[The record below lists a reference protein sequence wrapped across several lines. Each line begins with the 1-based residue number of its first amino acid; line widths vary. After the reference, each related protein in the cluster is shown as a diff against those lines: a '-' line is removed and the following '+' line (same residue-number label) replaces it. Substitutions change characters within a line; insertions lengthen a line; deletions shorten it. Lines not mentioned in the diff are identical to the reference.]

1 MYTKQEIIIK
11 NHREGQSQRSISRD
25 LQLNRKTVKKYIEDY
40 ESHLQA
46 HPKEEGSLGKYL
58 SEAPVYNLK
67 ARSRYK
73 LTKEIQEAIDKHLA
87 ENADKKSKGLRKQL
101 LKKCDIYEQ
110 LNANGFEIGYT
121 TVCNYIRAKLS
132 TAQVKEAYIRQLYQP
147 GQTCEFDWGEIKLYI
162 KGQLLRFHLA
172 VFTCS
177 YSNYRYAVIYQRQ
190 DTQAFMESHAAFF
203 DFTKGVYRE
212 MVYDNMRVAV
222 AKFVGPHEKE
232 PTQALLQLRGH
243 YGFTHRFCNAFRGNE
258 KGHVERSVEYIR
270 RKSFGVKCS
279 FENLEEAGAWLQST
293 LNRLNAKQQIT
304 RGKSANELFSEEQSE
319 LLPAPF
325 KLACAEQVQLRVDK
339 YSTISYHTN
348 RYSVPDHLV
357 GKFIDVKVSSGQVQ
371 VFEQGALV
379 ATHERSYRNHQWI
392 IAIEHYLATFRR
404 KPGALHDSVALASS
418 VYLKQL
424 YLAYFEKESRDFI
437 ELLDYCFK
445 NKISNEQLEI
455 ATERLKKSGVHQITA
470 EKLKVLLGNETPS
483 NKQIPLDSIAQL
495 SQKQLLDHAA
505 LMN

>member
-11 NHREGQSQRSISRD
+11 SYREGQSQRSISRD
-25 LQLNRKTVKKYIEDY
+25 LQVNRKTVKKYIEEY
-40 ESHLQA
+40 EAHLQA
-46 HPKEEGSLGKYL
+46 DPKQEGTLGKYL

-67 ARSRYK
+67 ARPRYK
-73 LTKEIQEAIDKHLA
+73 LTKEIQEAINKHLE

-101 LKKCDIYEQ
+101 LKKCDIHEQ
-110 LNANGFEIGYT
+110 INARGFEIGYT

-132 TAQVKEAYIRQLYQP
+132 TSQVKEAYIRQLYQP

-177 YSNYRYAVIYQRQ
+177 YSNYRYAIIYQRQ
-190 DTQAFMESHAAFF
+190 DTLAFMEAHVAFF
-203 DFTKGVYRE
+203 DFTNGVYHE
-212 MVYDNMRVAV
+212 MLYDNMRVAV

-232 PTQALLQLRGH
+232 PTRALLQLRGH

-279 FENLEEAGAWLQST
+279 FESLEEAGVWLQST
-293 LNRLNAKQQIT
+293 LNRLNAKKQVT

-339 YSTISYHTN
+339 YSTVSYHTN

-357 GKFIDVKVSSGQVQ
+357 GKFIDVRISSGQIQ
-371 VFEQGALV
+371 VYEQGALV
-379 ATHERSYRNHQWI
+379 ASHERCYRKHEWI
-392 IAIEHYLATFRR
+392 IAIEHYLTTFRR

-424 YLAYFEKESRDFI
+424 YLSYFEKESRDFI
-437 ELLDYCFK
+437 ELLDYCQK
-445 NKISNEQLEI
+445 NKVTNERMG
-455 ATERLKKSGVHQITA
+455 AAVERLKKSGIRQITT
-470 EKLKVLLGNETPS
+470 EKIKVLLGNQTAS
-483 NKQIPLDSIAQL
+483 NIPIPLDSIAQL
-495 SQKQLLDHAA
+495 AQKQLSEQAA